1 MKKEYLYGSDFC
13 EKEGEPLEYEAV
25 RLLSEKKLKIATAE
39 SCTAG
44 YVSKRIANVSG
55 SSEVFD
61 CGIVSYANF
70 IKKKLLFVE
79 DEFLSKYGAVSS
91 VVAAQMAKGAL
102 VQGESDL
109 AVSVTGIAGPKSDN
123 TNKPVGLVYVALCDR
138 ENRLWVKEM
147 HFSAPKGQEREFN
160 RYASASCALD
170 MAICYLK
177 EYPDFKAYESYEEYI
192 EKYR

>member
-1 MKKEYLYGSDFC
+1 MKESYLYGSNLC
-13 EKEGEPLEYEAV
+13 RTEGEPLEYEAV
-25 RLLSEKKLKIATAE
+25 RLLRERNLKIATAE

-102 VQGESDL
+102 VQGESDI
-109 AVSVTGIAGPKSDN
+109 AVSVTGIAGPGSDN
-123 TNKPVGLVYVALCDR
+123 TNKPVGLVYIALCDR

-147 HFSAPKGQEREFN
+147 HFSAPGEQIREFN

-170 MAICYLK
+170 MAISYLK
-177 EYPDFKAYESYEEYI
+177 EYPDFKAYENYKEYI